1 MLIHLPQSTST
12 EVMAWSKSIGALF
25 LLLGV
30 AYAMYDGKALFCTAN
45 KSRLGCV
52 NMKTQSVLASCEKGF
67 VNILQRVPQALGP
80 ITQLPYS
87 PIIETLRKMFTK
99 PFLPPADTE
108 CMFFGKGISFNH

>member
-1 MLIHLPQSTST
+1 
-12 EVMAWSKSIGALF
+12 MAWSKSIGALF

-87 PIIETLRKMFTK
+87 PIIETLKKNVYETFFTTCRYRVYV
-99 PFLPPADTE
+99 F
-108 CMFFGKGISFNH
+108 